1 MKINRTLKLIFFSL
15 IVLSS
20 IFLAGCMS
28 VKPTASKTDGSL
40 YETFYLGN
48 RGTQYFIKPLLFE
61 SEKEELKIDF
71 TFRPSENTDNLVTT
85 NYTITS
91 AKKIEKVDT
100 LVLKNKT
107 QIVKCTDNKKL
118 YSEIK
123 NSKRV
128 CRFSAKIQL
137 EKLNQLMANPAW
149 SIQVVTKDT
158 TMDYQAS
165 SRTKRSITTLQEG
178 LFEALN

>member
-1 MKINRTLKLIFFSL
+1 MKIIRNLKSIFLSL
-15 IVLSS
+15 IVLSFIS
-20 IFLAGCMS
+20 IFGCMS

-71 TFRPSENTDNLVTT
+71 TFRPSENTGNLVTT
-85 NYTITS
+85 NYTIVS
-91 AKKIEKVDT
+91 AEKIEKVDT
-100 LVLKNKT
+100 MILKNKT

-137 EKLNQLMANPAW
+137 EKLNQIMANPAW

-158 TMDYQAS
+158 TMYYQAS
-165 SRTKRSITTLQEG
+165 GRTKKSITKLQED
-178 LFEALN
+178 LFETLN